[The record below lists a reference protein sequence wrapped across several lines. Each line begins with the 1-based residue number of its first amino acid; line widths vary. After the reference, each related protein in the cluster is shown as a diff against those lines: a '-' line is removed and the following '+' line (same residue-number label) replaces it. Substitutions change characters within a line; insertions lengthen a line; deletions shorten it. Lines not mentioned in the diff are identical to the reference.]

1 MERFTYKHDG
11 QWCINGAR
19 NGEHRG
25 ALTSDVRA
33 NYWGEAVDQLAAY
46 ENTKLS
52 PEQVDEIAREINM
65 LGFPS
70 VSAYLK
76 FVRETVAECQRHK
89 KSDSCEPAYWLNV
102 EGYGEHEHIADCSHC
117 HQNVVLGEHEDFCP
131 ACGWPMAGWK
141 VGD

>member
-70 VSAYLK
+70 VSAYLQY
-76 FVRETVAECQRHK
+76 VRETIAECQRHK
-89 KSDSCEPAYWLNV
+89 KSDDVEPGHWIFFSMGN
-102 EGYGEHEHIADCSHC
+102 ESGIIADCSHC
-117 HQNVVLGEHEDFCP
+117 HQTITLVDQHENFCP
-131 ACGWPMAGWK
+131 ACGWPMTWK
-141 VGD
+141 GGD